1 MDALP
6 SPYCSGATDLSSSL
20 SWGYPPRSK
29 VSLWDRQA
37 VVLFSL
43 HVMVNSAKIQ
53 RQTLAVWLSVY
64 VDMFCSACHI
74 HMSGFEMLKTG
85 KNGHG
90 NIGIADIGTTNSRF
104 WTFLNFEPLPSHV
117 ACWRQ
122 GSWHFLHTFDPFDAG
137 YPELHHQFRRWCLQ
151 KRDISIET
159 AIFWNPNASPM
170 PHNQLWHVSTLYSQ
184 KKSLL
189 WNATHNEGNSTSPM
203 NDIGAGQSSEVK
215 PEGLKNI
222 SCEVN
227 LSMQFAASTGNR
239 MTCGEVWRSEFG
251 DKPIIFAFPL
261 SPHQHG

>member
-1 MDALP
+1 MWWLTVQRFKGKHWQFG
-6 SPYCSGATDLSSSL
+6 SPCM
-20 SWGYPPRSK
+20 W
-29 VSLWDRQA
+29 
-37 VVLFSL
+37 
-43 HVMVNSAKIQ
+43 I
-53 RQTLAVWLSVY
+53 
-64 VDMFCSACHI
+64 CSACHI
-74 HMSGFEMLKTG
+74 HMSGFKMLKTG

-122 GSWHFLHTFDPFDAG
+122 GSLHFLHTFDPFDAG
-137 YPELHHQFRRWCLQ
+137 YPWIAPPVQEMMPPKKGHFYRDRHFLKSKRFADATQSIVACFRF
-151 KRDISIET
+151 
-159 AIFWNPNASPM
+159 IF
-170 PHNQLWHVSTLYSQ
+170 T